1 MKFDSRRLYP
11 AFAVALALALT
22 VPLTALAL
30 WCQPNE
36 WSELLESFHEKPIL
50 YLLNALPVG
59 LLLSGLAFLFG
70 NVFYGAAAA
79 NAVTGLLSIANRIK
93 IEVRDEPVFP
103 RDLGLWKEAGGALD
117 AYHLQFPVAE
127 VLAVVGLTLALL
139 ALGFLTRCQPPSVA
153 LRRHLPPEGGE
164 FDSPLCRSAT
174 SPPVPGGDMDA
185 PRRAKRQEETPR
197 RLRRQEETPRRANRR
212 NAATRRHWLHRLIG
226 AGACFLAF
234 YVLMV
239 TVYASNDLYD
249 SLKTSSPYRLSVVF
263 NENGFPYNFC
273 HQFTKYL
280 VDRPAGYDRAK
291 AQAWDETPVDA
302 SADAKTVNVV
312 VVMNEAFSDITDAD
326 AFAYPPD
333 NDPLSNL
340 HAVQSDP
347 HALALR
353 LVVPGFA
360 GGTANTEF
368 DVFTGM
374 QTNALSVGTTSAMR
388 TVNRNLDTLFRAF
401 AADGYRTA
409 FYHPGDAW
417 FYNRENVYRWFGAD
431 ETLFIEEMDAPEY
444 KGRWVTD
451 NYLAGLIEN
460 AFAQSVAD
468 GVPLFHASTTIQ
480 NHMGYPYSKYGDGH
494 EYAPVPLNVDVPG
507 DVREM
512 LEVYAEGARDADRML
527 GRLRDFFAAT
537 PEPVL
542 LVYYGDHLP
551 YLGDAYAALGMD
563 AGKPDDERE
572 NVFSAY
578 ETPCVLW
585 ANDAAASLLDW
596 ERVTQAAGLPE
607 NRRLSAAYLGALILE
622 LTGRGQRD
630 AWTAFLNDLRRQF
643 PVVQNQYYML
653 PDGAVIEESALR
665 DTPQAN
671 AVRKWR
677 QWSYYKLQHK
687 EWRG

>member
-1 MKFDSRRLYP
+1 MKSDSRRLYP

-79 NAVTGLLSIANRIK
+79 NAVTGLLSIANHIK

-127 VLAVVGLTLALL
+127 VFAVAGLTLALL
-139 ALGFLTRCQPPSVA
+139 AFGFLTRPRPPKD
-153 LRRHLPPEGGE
+153 LRRVERDLKQGKARRH
-164 FDSPLCRSAT
+164 FI
-174 SPPVPGGDMDA
+174 
-185 PRRAKRQEETPR
+185 PRK
-197 RLRRQEETPRRANRR
+197 NRR
-212 NAATRRHWLHRLIG
+212 WRMRLIG
-226 AGACFLAF
+226 AGACFFAF

-291 AQAWDETPVDA
+291 AQAWDETPMDTP
-302 SADAKTVNVV
+302 ADAKSVNVV

-333 NDPLSNL
+333 DDPLANL

-460 AFAQSVAD
+460 AFTESVAD

-480 NHMGYPYSKYGDGH
+480 NHMGYPYSKYGEGH
-494 EYAPVPLNVDVPG
+494 EYAPVPLNADVSG

-585 ANDAAASLLDW
+585 ANDAAAEALDW

-665 DTPQAN
+665 DTPQAD

-687 EWRG
+687 EWRGTP